1 MFAWQTIRAA
11 TQPDPAATQWRVA
24 GVDWRRHRYS
34 HSAPDHAVTI
44 EVYRLDHGEGREAWS
59 IMVVVEHWWDER
71 HRTLRDQLW
80 ATHLAGSRF
89 RIAEWIDRQAKVLV
103 GSR

>member
-1 MFAWQTIRAA
+1 
-11 TQPDPAATQWRVA
+11 
-24 GVDWRRHRYS
+24 
-34 HSAPDHAVTI
+34 
-44 EVYRLDHGEGREAWS
+44 
-59 IMVVVEHWWDER
+59 MVVVEHWWDER
-71 HRTLRDQLW
+71 HRTLHDQLW